1 MPFGRNVPSASPL
14 RPAGAPIPSDPN
26 EMPRTTLQVVSPGYL
41 DALRFRLRA
50 GRTFTPRDGR
60 DSPRVLV
67 ANETLAR
74 ELFGNE
80 PAVGRQVIVFSGEPW
95 EIVGVVGD
103 IVYGGL
109 DLTGGTQ
116 AEAYFP
122 LAQAT
127 ETFFGFSSGVQ
138 VSVRTTTDPLAVVPF
153 LREGDHRGEPGGDDR
168 AGWRRWR
175 RGC

>member
-1 MPFGRNVPSASPL
+1 MGAAPHEMGARMPELMASHRQLHERLSDEVSARLQPLADVEAVGVSRHVPFGRNVPSASPL

-80 PAVGRQVIVFSGEPW
+80 PAGRPA
-95 EIVGVVGD
+95 GD
-103 IVYGGL
+103 RV
-109 DLTGGTQ
+109 
-116 AEAYFP
+116 
-122 LAQAT
+122 
-127 ETFFGFSSGVQ
+127 
-138 VSVRTTTDPLAVVPF
+138 
-153 LREGDHRGEPGGDDR
+153 LR
-168 AGWRRWR
+168 
-175 RGC
+175 